1 MALDLLK
8 RLLFFAILLVAQA
21 LVLNHIHLFNCA
33 TPLLYVYLVLLF
45 PRNFPKWAILLWSFA
60 LGLCV
65 DSFTNTPGVAAGSMT
80 YWFTFTHLF
89 GKWRKAFDFKAMIWM
104 NRIAGMVVMIIG
116 IALLGEGAYEIIFK

>member
-1 MALDLLK
+1 MALDLFK
-8 RLLFFAILLVAQA
+8 RLLFFAVLLVVQA

-65 DSFTNTPGVAAGSMT
+65 DTFTNTPGVAAGAMT
-80 YWFTFTHLF
+80 LIGVLQPYIFEPFIPRDGAHLLS
-89 GKWRKAFDFKAMIWM
+89 
-104 NRIAGMVVMIIG
+104 G
-116 IALLGEGAYEIIFK
+116 ILYTRDVQFFQLGTVALKYRW